1 MAKHGRSVVET
12 NMETDYLQAL
22 GAGGGF
28 DTKQIVTAL
37 VAAEKAGKQSSIDRR
52 TADVDTKLSGMGQLK
67 SALQTLQTSFARVD
81 DKADFNFSS
90 LTNSAPAIV
99 SANFDAT
106 SALPGTY
113 TLTVNQLA
121 KNDVITS
128 TQYDDISTNRAAPAD
143 ASASVTIQ
151 LGTGSAETVTL
162 AAGATSLNDLVDGI
176 NALTANVSARIVE
189 TSVGAFRVVVE
200 GPQGTSNALTI
211 TDTAFGLADSSNKIQ
226 TAQNAE
232 VTVNGLLVSSA
243 SNQISD
249 VVPGLKLNLMS
260 ETTSDVVLS
269 VSRDTSAAKAVIND
283 LVASYNVFE
292 GIIKGLTT
300 SGTVTTEGGALK
312 SDASVT
318 AIREK
323 VRGFLTSDSSSPGAT
338 KMSMSDIG
346 VSLQRNGTFKVDDTA
361 LSASLTHYYTDI
373 TKMFSA
379 DTNNQSRYDGASQG
393 IAGDIVH
400 QIASYLAFD
409 GLINTREG
417 SYSNETKYLSVEQ
430 SDLDKKMAAIHTR
443 YTQQFSTMSRI
454 MDEMKATQD
463 YLESSL
469 GNLPFT
475 SKND

>member
-1 MAKHGRSVVET
+1 
-12 NMETDYLQAL
+12 METDYLQAL

-52 TADVDTKLSGMGQLK
+52 TADVDANLSGMAQLK

-81 DKADFNFSS
+81 DKSDFNFSS
-90 LTNSAPAIV
+90 LTNSSPTVV
-99 SANFDAT
+99 SANFDTT

-113 TLTVNQLA
+113 TLTVSQLA

-128 TQYDDISTNRAAPAD
+128 STYSDVSVNQTAAAP
-143 ASASVTIQ
+143 ASVTIKI
-151 LGTGSAETVTL
+151 GNGNIETVAL
-162 AAGATSLNDLVDGI
+162 AAGATTLNDLVDGI
-176 NALTANVSARIVE
+176 NALTADVSARIVE
-189 TSVGAFRVVVE
+189 TSGGVFRVVVE

>member
-1 MAKHGRSVVET
+1 
-12 NMETDYLQAL
+12 METDYLQAL

-52 TADVDTKLSGMGQLK
+52 TADVDTKLSGIGQLK

-90 LTNSAPAIV
+90 LTNSAPAMV

-113 TLTVNQLA
+113 TLTVSQLA
-121 KNDVITS
+121 KNDVIIS
-128 TQYDDISTNRAAPAD
+128 SEYSDISSNQAT
-143 ASASVTIQ
+143 ASVTIQ
-151 LGTGSAETVTL
+151 VGSGSVETVTL
-162 AAGATSLNDLVDGI
+162 AAGATTLNDLVDGI

-211 TDTAFGLADSSNKIQ
+211 NDTVFGLVTPSNKIQ
-226 TAQNAE
+226 TAQNAT

-243 SNQISD
+243 SNQISG

-260 ETTSDVVLS
+260 ETTTDVVLS
-269 VSRDTSAAKAVIND
+269 VSRDTSAAKASIND

-292 GIIKGLTT
+292 GIIRGLTA
-300 SGTVTTEGGALK
+300 SGTPTMEGGALK

-323 VRGFLTSDSSSPGAT
+323 VRGFLTSDSSTPGAT
-338 KMSMSDIG
+338 KMGMSDIG
-346 VSLQRNGTFKVDDTA
+346 VSLQRNGTFKVNDTA
-361 LSASLTHYYTDI
+361 LSAALTSDYTDI

-379 DTNNQSRYDGASQG
+379 DTNNQSSYDGASRG

-400 QIASYLAFD
+400 QITSYLAFD
-409 GLINTREG
+409 GLIKTREG

-430 SDLDKKMAAIHTR
+430 SDLDKKMAAIQTR

>member
-1 MAKHGRSVVET
+1 
-12 NMETDYLQAL
+12 METDYLQAL

-52 TADVDTKLSGMGQLK
+52 TADVDTKLSGIGQLK

-90 LTNSAPAIV
+90 LTNSAPAMV

-113 TLTVNQLA
+113 TLTVSQLA

-128 TQYDDISTNRAAPAD
+128 SEYSDISSNQAT
-143 ASASVTIQ
+143 ASVTIQ
-151 LGTGSAETVTL
+151 VGSGSVETVTL
-162 AAGATSLNDLVDGI
+162 AAGATTLNDLVDGI

-211 TDTAFGLADSSNKIQ
+211 ADNAFGLATPSNKIQ

-243 SNQISD
+243 SNQISG

-269 VSRDTSAAKAVIND
+269 VSRDTSAAKASIND

-292 GIIKGLTT
+292 GIIRGLTA
-300 SGTVTTEGGALK
+300 SGTPTTEGGALK

-323 VRGFLTSDSSSPGAT
+323 VRGFLTSDSSTPGAT
-338 KMSMSDIG
+338 KMGMSDIG
-346 VSLQRNGTFKVDDTA
+346 VSLQRNGTFKVNDTA
-361 LSASLTHYYTDI
+361 LSAALTSDYTDI

-379 DTNNQSRYDGASQG
+379 DTNNQSSYDGANRG

-400 QIASYLAFD
+400 QITSYLAFD
-409 GLINTREG
+409 GLIKAREG

-430 SDLDKKMAAIHTR
+430 SDLDKKMAAIQTR

>member
-1 MAKHGRSVVET
+1 
-12 NMETDYLQAL
+12 METDYLQAL

-52 TADVDTKLSGMGQLK
+52 TADVDTKLSGIGQLK

-90 LTNSAPAIV
+90 LTNSAPAMV

-113 TLTVNQLA
+113 TLTVSQLA

-128 TQYDDISTNRAAPAD
+128 SEYSDISTNQAT
-143 ASASVTIQ
+143 ASVTIQ
-151 LGTGSAETVTL
+151 VGSGSVETVTL
-162 AAGATSLNDLVDGI
+162 AAGATTLNDLVDGI

-211 TDTAFGLADSSNKIQ
+211 ADNAFGLETPSNKIQ

-243 SNQISD
+243 SNQISG

-269 VSRDTSAAKAVIND
+269 VSRDTSAAKASIND

-292 GIIKGLTT
+292 GIIRGLTA
-300 SGTVTTEGGALK
+300 SGTPTTEGGALK

-323 VRGFLTSDSSSPGAT
+323 VRGFLTSDSSTPGAT
-338 KMSMSDIG
+338 KMGMSDIG
-346 VSLQRNGTFKVDDTA
+346 VSLQRNGTFKVNDTA
-361 LSASLTHYYTDI
+361 LSAALTSDYTDI

-379 DTNNQSRYDGASQG
+379 DTNNQSSYDGANRG

-400 QIASYLAFD
+400 QITSYLAFD
-409 GLINTREG
+409 GLIKAREG

-430 SDLDKKMAAIHTR
+430 SDLDKKMAAIQTR

>member
-1 MAKHGRSVVET
+1 
-12 NMETDYLQAL
+12 METDYLQAL

-52 TADVDTKLSGMGQLK
+52 TADVDTKLSGIGQLK

-90 LTNSAPAIV
+90 LTNSAPAMV

-113 TLTVNQLA
+113 TLTVSQLA

-128 TQYDDISTNRAAPAD
+128 SEYSDISTNQAT
-143 ASASVTIQ
+143 ASVTIQ
-151 LGTGSAETVTL
+151 VGSGSVETVTL
-162 AAGATSLNDLVDGI
+162 AAGATTLNDLVDGI

-211 TDTAFGLADSSNKIQ
+211 ADNAFGLATPSNKIQ

-243 SNQISD
+243 SNQISG

-269 VSRDTSAAKAVIND
+269 VSRDTSAAKASIND

-292 GIIKGLTT
+292 GIIRGLTA
-300 SGTVTTEGGALK
+300 SGTPTMEGGALK

-323 VRGFLTSDSSSPGAT
+323 VRGFLTSDSSTPGAT
-338 KMSMSDIG
+338 KMGMSDIG
-346 VSLQRNGTFKVDDTA
+346 VSLQRNGTFKVNDTA
-361 LSASLTHYYTDI
+361 LSAALTSDYTDI

-379 DTNNQSRYDGASQG
+379 DTNNQSSYDGANRG

-400 QIASYLAFD
+400 QITSYLAFD
-409 GLINTREG
+409 GLIKAREG

-430 SDLDKKMAAIHTR
+430 SDLDKKMAAIQTR

>member
-1 MAKHGRSVVET
+1 
-12 NMETDYLQAL
+12 METDYLQAL

-52 TADVDTKLSGMGQLK
+52 TADVDTKLSGIGQLK

-90 LTNSAPAIV
+90 LTNSAPAMV

-113 TLTVNQLA
+113 TLTVSQLA

-128 TQYDDISTNRAAPAD
+128 SEYSDISTNQAA
-143 ASASVTIQ
+143 ASPASVIIQ
-151 LGTGSAETVTL
+151 VGSGSAETVTL
-162 AAGATSLNDLVDGI
+162 AAGATTLNDLVDGI

-189 TSVGAFRVVVE
+189 TNVGAFRVVVE
-200 GPQGTSNALTI
+200 GPQGSSNALTI
-211 TDTAFGLADSSNKIQ
+211 TDTVFGLATPSNKIQ

-243 SNQISD
+243 SNQISG

-260 ETTSDVVLS
+260 ETTTDVVLS
-269 VSRDTSAAKAVIND
+269 VSRDTSAAKASIND

-292 GIIKGLTT
+292 GIIRGLTA
-300 SGTVTTEGGALK
+300 SGTPTMEGGALK

-323 VRGFLTSDSSSPGAT
+323 VRGFLTSDSSTPGAT
-338 KMSMSDIG
+338 KMGMSDIG
-346 VSLQRNGTFKVDDTA
+346 VSLQRNGTFKVNDTA
-361 LSASLTHYYTDI
+361 LSAALTSDYTDI

-379 DTNNQSRYDGASQG
+379 DTNNQSSYDGASRG

-400 QIASYLAFD
+400 QITSYLAFD
-409 GLINTREG
+409 GLIKTREG

-430 SDLDKKMAAIHTR
+430 SDLDKKMAAIQTR